1 MNPAPGAR
9 RRWPGRLVIAA
20 VLLLPQSPGAA
31 DWPGYERLTRE
42 QVVAAL
48 AKASA
53 SAPTDFYSKNL
64 SGLDL
69 SGIDFKG
76 ANLAAAVLNLSNLTS
91 ANLSRCNLTVSFAE
105 GTNLANANLQGA
117 MMFSMQLQGANMK
130 GANLSGAR
138 LIGDLRRVN
147 LEQAVL
153 TKMDGAADMK
163 NQSMGLMRANIVSAN
178 LRGAD
183 LSGSDFSRADFSFSD
198 LSGANLAGTRLS
210 AAEFSGTD
218 LRGANLAGADL
229 RGSKFIDTDFTGANL
244 AAADF
249 TAATF
254 RGVKGLDKAGAQG
267 ARGLPL
273 QMAQQSQPAGDE
285 RVLRVCEDPNNLPFS
300 NRAAEGF
307 ENKIAELFAAELG
320 WKLEYTWFP
329 QRMGFIRNT
338 LRRRDPNSNR
348 FACDLVMG
356 VPAGFELASTTKPY
370 YRSIY
375 ALVYVKGRGLDG
387 VKVPED
393 LVRLEPAKLKSLKLG
408 VFGQSPAADWL
419 LKHGLFDQVVSYQP
433 QSGDPE
439 RYPGEIIE
447 KDLVSGKV
455 DVGFVWGPIA
465 GYFAK
470 NATAGELVVVPFAPT
485 PEIQFD
491 FRIAMG
497 VRFGEREWKDRIE
510 RLLEANHPRIQA
522 ILAAYGVPQLDDAG
536 RIMSVPADPSLTRG
550 ASKPGK

>member
-1 MNPAPGAR
+1 MRGL
-9 RRWPGRLVIAA
+9 GRLVIAA
-20 VLLLPQSPGAA
+20 VLLLPRLPSAA
-31 DWPGYERLTRE
+31 DWPGYEKLTRE

-48 AKASA
+48 SKASA
-53 SAPTDFYSKNL
+53 GVPTDFYSKNL

-76 ANLAAAVLNLSNLTS
+76 ANLTAAVLDRSNLAN

-105 GTNLANANLQGA
+105 GANLTDANLQGA

-153 TKMDGAADMK
+153 TKMDAAADMK
-163 NQSMGLMRANIVSAN
+163 NQSMGLMRANIVSAS
-178 LRGAD
+178 LKAAD

-198 LSGANLAGTRLS
+198 LSGANLAGAKLRG
-210 AAEFSGTD
+210 AEFSGTD
-218 LRGANLAGADL
+218 MRGANLAGADL
-229 RGSKFIDTDFTGANL
+229 SGSNFIDTDFAGANL
-244 AAADF
+244 ADANF
-249 TAATF
+249 TAAIF
-254 RGVKGLDKAGAQG
+254 RGVKGLDQAKTQG
-267 ARGLPL
+267 ARGLPI
-273 QMAQQSQPAGDE
+273 QVAQQSAPAGEDS
-285 RVLRVCEDPNNLPFS
+285 VLRVCEDPNNLPFS
-300 NRAAEGF
+300 NRASEGF
-307 ENKIAELFAAELG
+307 ENKIAELLARELG
-320 WKLEYTWFP
+320 WTLEYTWFP

-338 LRRRDPNSNR
+338 LRAREPDSGR
-348 FACDLVMG
+348 FKCDLVMG
-356 VPAGFELASTTKPY
+356 VPVGFELASTTKPY
-370 YRSIY
+370 YRSTY
-375 ALVYVKGRGLDG
+375 ALVYVKGKGLDS
-387 VKVPED
+387 VTTPEG
-393 LVRLEPAKLKSLKLG
+393 LLSLEPAKLKSLKLG

-419 LKHGLFDQVVSYQP
+419 LKNGLFDRVVSYQP

-439 RYPGEIIE
+439 RYPGEIVE

-455 DVGFVWGPIA
+455 DVAFVWGPIA

-470 NATAGELVVVPFAPT
+470 NATPAELAVVPFAPT
-485 PEIQFD
+485 PGIQFD

-510 RLLEANHPRIQA
+510 RLIEANRPGIQA

-536 RIMSVPADPSLTRG
+536 RIMAAPADPSPSG
-550 ASKPGK
+550 SASTPGK

>member
-1 MNPAPGAR
+1 VK
-9 RRWPGRLVIAA
+9 RLALAA
-20 VLLLPQSPGAA
+20 VLLLPQLAGAT
-31 DWPGYERLTRE
+31 DWPGYEKLTRQ

-48 AKASA
+48 AGASP
-53 SAPTDFYSKNL
+53 SAPADFYSRNL

-76 ANLAAAVLNLSNLTS
+76 ANLAAAVLNGANLTR

-105 GTNLANANLQGA
+105 GANLTDANLQGA
-117 MMFSMQLQGANMK
+117 MMFSIQLQGANLK

-138 LIGDLRRVN
+138 LIGDLKRAN

-153 TKMDGAADMK
+153 TKMNGAADMK
-163 NQSMGLMRANIVSAN
+163 NQSMGLMRANLVSAN

-198 LSGANLAGTRLS
+198 LSGASLAGTRLS
-210 AAEFSGTD
+210 GAEFSGTD

-229 RGSKFIDTDFTGANL
+229 SGSKLIDTDFTGANL
-244 AAADF
+244 ADANF
-249 TAATF
+249 TAATL
-254 RGVKGLDKAGAQG
+254 RGVKGLSV
-267 ARGLPL
+267 
-273 QMAQQSQPAGDE
+273 QMAQQSQPAGDD

-300 NRAAEGF
+300 NRAGEGF
-307 ENKIAELFAAELG
+307 ENKIAELLARELG
-320 WKLEYTWFP
+320 WSLEYTWFP

-338 LRRRDPNSNR
+338 LRARDPGSNR
-348 FACDLVMG
+348 FKCDLVMG

-370 YRSIY
+370 YRSTY
-375 ALVYVKGRGLDG
+375 ALVYVKGKGLDSVTAPEG
-387 VKVPED
+387 LLKV
-393 LVRLEPAKLKSLKLG
+393 EPAKLKSLKLG
-408 VFGQSPAADWL
+408 VFGQSPVADWL
-419 LKHGLFDQVVSYQP
+419 LKHGLFDQAVSYQP

-447 KDLVSGKV
+447 KDLVAGKV
-455 DVGFVWGPIA
+455 DVAFVWGPIA

-470 NATAGELVVVPFAPT
+470 NVPAELAVVPFEPSA
-485 PEIQFD
+485 EIQFD

-497 VRFGEREWKDRIE
+497 VRFGEREWKDRVE
-510 RLLEANHPRIQA
+510 RLLEANRARIQA

-536 RIMSVPADPSLTRG
+536 RIMG
-550 ASKPGK
+550 KPGK

>member
-1 MNPAPGAR
+1 M
-9 RRWPGRLVIAA
+9 RWPGRLVMTAA
-20 VLLLPQSPGAA
+20 LLAPQAPGAA
-31 DWPGYERLTRE
+31 DWPGYEKLTRE

-48 AKASA
+48 AKAPA
-53 SAPTDFYSKNL
+53 SAPTDFYSRNL

-76 ANLAAAVLNLSNLTS
+76 ANLAAAVLNRSNLTS

-105 GTNLANANLQGA
+105 DTNLTDANLQGA
-117 MMFSMQLQGANMK
+117 MMFSMQLQGANLK

-138 LIGDLRRVN
+138 LIGDLRRAN
-147 LEQAVL
+147 LERAVL

-210 AAEFSGTD
+210 GAELSGTD

-229 RGSKFIDTDFTGANL
+229 RGSRLIDTDFAGADL
-244 AAADF
+244 SGADF

-254 RGVKGLDKAGAQG
+254 RSVRGLDQAKTQG

-273 QMAQQSQPAGDE
+273 QVAQQSQPADDE
-285 RVLRVCEDPNNLPFS
+285 RVLRVCQDPNNLPFS
-300 NRAAEGF
+300 NRAGEGF
-307 ENKIAELFAAELG
+307 ENKIAELLARELG
-320 WKLEYTWFP
+320 WTLEYTWFP

-338 LRRRDPNSNR
+338 LRRRDPSSNR
-348 FACDLVMG
+348 FACDLVIG

-375 ALVYVKGRGLDG
+375 ALVYVKGKGLDR

-393 LVRLEPAKLKSLKLG
+393 LVKLEPAKLKSLRLG

-447 KDLVSGKV
+447 KDLASGKV
-455 DVGFVWGPIA
+455 DVAFVWGPIA

-470 NATAGELVVVPFAPT
+470 NAKSAGLAVVPFEPT

-510 RLLEANHPRIQA
+510 RLIEANRPRLHA
-522 ILAAYGVPQLDDAG
+522 ILAAYGVPQLDEQG
-536 RIMSVPADPSLTRG
+536 RLMQIP
-550 ASKPGK
+550 PGK

>member
-1 MNPAPGAR
+1 M
-9 RRWPGRLVIAA
+9 RWPGRLAIAA
-20 VLLLPQSPGAA
+20 VLLLPQVPSAA
-31 DWPGYERLTRE
+31 DWPGYEKLTRE

-48 AKASA
+48 AKAP
-53 SAPTDFYSKNL
+53 APADFYSRNL

-76 ANLAAAVLNLSNLTS
+76 ANLAAAVLNRSNLTG
-91 ANLSRCNLTVSFAE
+91 ANLSGCNLTVSFAE

-117 MMFSMQLQGANMK
+117 MMFSMQLQGANLK

-138 LIGDLRRVN
+138 LIGDLRRAN

-153 TKMDGAADMK
+153 AKVDGAADMK
-163 NQSMGLMRANIVSAN
+163 NQSMGLMRANILSAN

-198 LSGANLAGTRLS
+198 LSGAHLAGAKLS
-210 AAEFSGTD
+210 GAEFSGTD

-229 RGSKFIDTDFTGANL
+229 SGSKLIDTDFTGANL
-244 AAADF
+244 ADANF

-254 RGVKGLDKAGAQG
+254 RGVKGFPAQV
-267 ARGLPL
+267 
-273 QMAQQSQPAGDE
+273 AQAQASPPAGEE

-300 NRAAEGF
+300 NRAGEGF
-307 ENKIAELFAAELG
+307 ENKIAELLARELG
-320 WKLEYTWFP
+320 WTLEYTWFP

-338 LRRRDPNSNR
+338 LRARDPGSNR
-348 FACDLVMG
+348 FKCDLVMG

-370 YRSIY
+370 YRSTY
-375 ALVYVKGRGLDG
+375 ALVYVKGKGLDG
-387 VKVPED
+387 VTAPEGLLKVD
-393 LVRLEPAKLKSLKLG
+393 PAKLKSLKLG

-439 RYPGEIIE
+439 RYPGEIVE

-455 DVGFVWGPIA
+455 DIAFVWGPIA

-470 NATAGELVVVPFAPT
+470 IPGAELAVVPFEPSA
-485 PEIQFD
+485 EIQFD
-491 FRIAMG
+491 CRIAMG

-510 RLLEANHPRIQA
+510 RLIEANRLRIQA

-536 RIMSVPADPSLTRG
+536 RIMD
-550 ASKPGK
+550 KPGK

>member
-1 MNPAPGAR
+1 M
-9 RRWPGRLVIAA
+9 RWPGRLAMAA
-20 VLLLPQSPGAA
+20 ALLAPQGPGAA
-31 DWPGYERLTRE
+31 DWPGYEKLTRE

-48 AKASA
+48 AGASA
-53 SAPTDFYSKNL
+53 SAPTDFYSRNL

-76 ANLAAAVLNLSNLTS
+76 ANLAAAVLNRSDLTS

-138 LIGDLRRVN
+138 LIGDLSRAN

-153 TKMDGAADMK
+153 TKMDAAADMK

-198 LSGANLAGTRLS
+198 LTGANLAGTKLGG
-210 AAEFSGTD
+210 AELSGTD

-229 RGSKFIDTDFTGANL
+229 RGSRLIDTDFTGANL
-244 AAADF
+244 TDANF
-249 TAATF
+249 TAAVF
-254 RGVKGLDKAGAQG
+254 RNVKGL
-267 ARGLPL
+267 PV
-273 QMAQQSQPAGDE
+273 QMAQQSQTASDD
-285 RVLRVCEDPNNLPFS
+285 RVLRVCQDPNNLPFS
-300 NRAAEGF
+300 NRAGEGF
-307 ENKIAELFAAELG
+307 ENKIAELLARELG
-320 WKLEYTWFP
+320 WTLEYTWFP

-338 LRRRDPNSNR
+338 LRRREPSSNR
-348 FACDLVMG
+348 FACDLVIG

-375 ALVYVKGRGLDG
+375 ALVYVKGKGLDR

-393 LVRLEPAKLKSLKLG
+393 LVKLEAAKLKSLKLG

-447 KDLVSGKV
+447 KDLASGKV
-455 DVGFVWGPIA
+455 DVAFVWGPIA

-470 NATAGELVVVPFAPT
+470 NARSGELAVVPFEPAPD
-485 PEIQFD
+485 IQFD
-491 FRIAMG
+491 FQIAMG
-497 VRFGEREWKDRIE
+497 VRFGEREWKERIE
-510 RLLEANHPRIQA
+510 RLLEANRPRIQA
-522 ILAAYGVPQLDDAG
+522 ILAAYGVPQLDDQG
-536 RIMSVPADPSLTRG
+536 RLIQVPATGDPGR
-550 ASKPGK
+550 K